1 MIDLK
6 FQKKQIDAYYF
17 KFKKTVTYLKF
28 LRKIDFLTFLF
39 NYYMVTTY
47 DTVLI
52 EKESIPELNFPSKP
66 LNKSKEQ
73 LILLKKKLKRS
84 MILGNV
90 HRTKMRIIFEDEE
103 GVKEVQTTIWAA
115 GDKNIVLK
123 KGVTIPIHR
132 LIDVIL

>member
-1 MIDLK
+1 
-6 FQKKQIDAYYF
+6 
-17 KFKKTVTYLKF
+17 
-28 LRKIDFLTFLF
+28 
-39 NYYMVTTY
+39 MVTTY
-47 DTVLI
+47 KTVLI
-52 EKESIPELNFPSKP
+52 EKETIPGLSFPSKP

-73 LILLKKKLKRS
+73 LLLLKKKLRRS

-103 GVKEVQTTIWAA
+103 GVKEVQTTIWAV

-132 LIDVIL
+132 LVDVIL